1 MTQFMA
7 PPEIAIRE
15 IRADDEDAIGRLL
28 ADLDPE
34 SRRLRWFTGA
44 IDIRRAADWAAHPER
59 CRAVGLL
66 ALAGDRLVGHAVLVP
81 DADDRG
87 EVAFEVA
94 AGWRHHGIAGALLE
108 RLLDAAAARGLR
120 EVFAEVLPDNA
131 DMLAV
136 LREHGE
142 HAESRE
148 YGVVSVT
155 LPVARPATPPLR
167 AITTGGAVASTD
179 RKRDLTPMA

>member
-1 MTQFMA
+1 VSVRAWDNRLVT
-7 PPEIAIRE
+7 PPVLIRE
-15 IRADDEDAIGRLL
+15 IHAGDEDAIGRLL
-28 ADLDPE
+28 DDLDPE

-44 IDIRRAADWAAHPER
+44 VDIRLAADWAAHPER

-66 ALAGDRLVGHAVLVP
+66 AFAGDRLVGHAALVP
-81 DADDRG
+81 AADGRG

-94 AGWRHHGIAGALLE
+94 AAWRHHGIAGAFLE

-120 EVFAEVLPDNA
+120 EVYAEVLPDNA

-142 HAESRE
+142 HAESRDE
-148 YGVVSVT
+148 GVLILT
-155 LPVARPATPPLR
+155 LAVPPISNEAAAAR
-167 AITTGGAVASTD
+167 
-179 RKRDLTPMA
+179 